1 MLKCGVP
8 SLDRECIYCSIVCC
22 FALGLVWRA
31 SGPSRRILPL
41 LLLLSLRLW
50 QLLVTM
56 NFDFRRRPRIQ
67 IDLDQPSVY
76 TYTTGDRIDGTVSV
90 TVDQDVQFDDI
101 EITFEGMLY

>member
-1 MLKCGVP
+1 
-8 SLDRECIYCSIVCC
+8 
-22 FALGLVWRA
+22 
-31 SGPSRRILPL
+31 
-41 LLLLSLRLW
+41 
-50 QLLVTM
+50 M

-90 TVDQDVQFDDI
+90 TVDQEVPFDDI